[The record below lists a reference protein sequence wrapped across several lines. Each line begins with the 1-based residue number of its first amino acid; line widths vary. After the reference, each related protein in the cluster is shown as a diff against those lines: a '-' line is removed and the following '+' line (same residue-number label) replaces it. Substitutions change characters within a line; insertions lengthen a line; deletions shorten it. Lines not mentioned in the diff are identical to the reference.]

1 MSRITTHVLDTS
13 RGRPAEG
20 MKVTL
25 CRMQVDRWE
34 IVARGETNGDG
45 RIGDWVAAEDVP
57 GNGIYIM
64 RFDTKDYFDRGSIS
78 SFYPF
83 VEVYFEVTA
92 EGHYHIPLLLSPF
105 GYSTY
110 RGS

>member
-20 MKVTL
+20 VKAVL
-25 CRMQVDRWE
+25 CRMKVEDWE
-34 IVARGETNGDG
+34 VVAEGQTNAEG
-45 RIGDWVAAEDVP
+45 RIMDWAVDEDLVEE
-57 GNGIYIM
+57 GVYM
-64 RFDTKDYFDRGSIS
+64 LRFETRSYFEKLGTS

-83 VEVYFEVTA
+83 VEVHFEIIS
-92 EGHYHIPLLLSPF
+92 ESHYHIPLLLSPF

>member
-20 MKVTL
+20 VKVTL

-34 IVARGETNGDG
+34 IVARGETNADG
-45 RIGDWVAAEDVP
+45 RIVDWVAAKDVP
-57 GNGIYIM
+57 GNGIYII
-64 RFDTKDYFDRGSIS
+64 RFETKNYFDSWCIS

-83 VEVYFEVTA
+83 VEVYFEVTG
-92 EGHYHIPLLLSPF
+92 EGHYHIALLLSPF

>member
-1 MSRITTHVLDTS
+1 MSRITTHILDTS

-20 MKVTL
+20 VRVIL
-25 CRMQVDRWE
+25 CRMMVDDWKE
-34 IVARGETNGDG
+34 VASGQTNADG
-45 RIGDWVAAEDVP
+45 RIGDWAAADEVQ
-57 GNGIYIM
+57 GGGVYMM
-64 RFDTKDYFDRGSIS
+64 RFETSGYFDKLGIP

-83 VEVYFEVTA
+83 VEVHFEVVGD
-92 EGHYHIPLLLSPF
+92 GHYHIPLLLSPY

>member
-13 RGRPAEG
+13 IGRPAEG
-20 MKVTL
+20 VKVVL
-25 CRMQVDRWE
+25 CRMKIDDWE
-34 IVARGETNGDG
+34 VIANGQTNADG
-45 RIGDWVAAEDVP
+45 RILDWAAAEEGV
-57 GNGIYIM
+57 GEGVYM
-64 RFDTKDYFDRGSIS
+64 LRFETMSYFDTIGVS

-83 VEVYFEVTA
+83 IEIHFEILT
-92 EGHYHIPLLLSPF
+92 ESHYHIPLLLSPY

>member
-1 MSRITTHVLDTS
+1 MSRITTHILDTS
-13 RGRPAEG
+13 RGRPADG
-20 MKVTL
+20 VKVTL
-25 CRMQVDRWE
+25 CRMGVDRWE
-34 IVARGETNGDG
+34 IVARGQTNGDG
-45 RIGDWVAAEDVP
+45 RIGDWAAAENIS

-64 RFDTKDYFDRGSIS
+64 RFETKDYFDAWSIP

-83 VEVYFEVTA
+83 VEVYFEITA
-92 EGHYHIPLLLSPF
+92 EGHYHIPLLLSPY